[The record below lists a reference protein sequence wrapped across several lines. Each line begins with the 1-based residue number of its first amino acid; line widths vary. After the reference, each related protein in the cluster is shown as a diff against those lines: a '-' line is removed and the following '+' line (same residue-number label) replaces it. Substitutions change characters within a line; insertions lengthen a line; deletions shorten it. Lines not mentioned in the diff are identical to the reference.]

1 MKMYVTV
8 PKGEKESNKI
18 KILEANEE
26 HIMFEDGSEITFE
39 HYQD

>member
-8 PKGEKESNKI
+8 SKREEEPKKI
-18 KILEANEE
+18 KILEANYE
-26 HIMFEDGSEITFE
+26 HIMFEDGSKITFE